1 MLGSKFWSLIIEIWD
16 LPFDFAQSGES
27 FDFAQDREPVERP
40 VEPFGI
46 WCLLFEIYFSGLSK
60 FGA

>member
-16 LPFDFAQSGES
+16 LPFDFAQSGE
-27 FDFAQDREPVERP
+27 P

-46 WCLLFEIYFSGLSK
+46 WCLLFGIYFSGLSK